1 MSDFRDRQSGG
12 NQSGDDADLFDFGH
26 AFLFIGF
33 IFRSLVRHKKFS
45 LAIIGFVLTVTA
57 AALVF
62 VPRTYKSETKILA
75 QRNLVMAT
83 LGNPGRSI
91 PTDADSPTRS
101 AAEAVLKRD
110 NLVALVKQV
119 NLMDEWKNTRA
130 PLLALRD
137 KLIEL
142 VTPEQ
147 TEEDRLEVLI
157 GLLSKRLVVTT
168 EEGTVMIALEW
179 PDATLAYRI
188 VSAAQ
193 QNFLESRHAEE
204 VSSIAE
210 TITILEGHAA
220 SIRENIE
227 NAIQDF
233 DKPLAAPEPD
243 PAAAAKLAARKAA
256 IAQNSALDRER
267 GQLRTM
273 IFAKRKAITD
283 LEEFRNRRLA
293 ELQATLAEQTSVYA
307 EQHPAVVNTKQTI
320 ASLSMESPQIAAL
333 KKQEQEL
340 VSEYKTKGGV
350 PLPAGA
356 DDASAQAAA
365 LPSIGTNIEGF
376 RSTGTPR
383 RGNSMSEEAQ
393 NYARARIRVAMGSYE
408 ELSGR
413 IEAARIELDTTRAA
427 FKYRYSIITP
437 PLLPKTPEKPNL
449 MLLAVA
455 GVVASLLLAL
465 GAASL
470 RDLASGRVLEPWQ
483 VEKHLNLPV
492 LAELREK

>member
-1 MSDFRDRQSGG
+1 MNDFRPPSR
-12 NQSGDDADLFDFGH
+12 GDDDDLFDFGH
-26 AFLFIGF
+26 ALLLIGF
-33 IFRSLVRHKKFS
+33 VFRSVIRHKK
-45 LAIIGFVLTVTA
+45 LALGIAGFVMVMTLG
-57 AALVF
+57 ALVF

-83 LGNPGRSI
+83 LGNPHRSV
-91 PTDADSPTRS
+91 PQDADSPTRS

-110 NLVALVKQV
+110 NLVSLIKQV
-119 NLMDEWKNTRA
+119 NLLDEWKSTRA
-130 PLLALRD
+130 PILAVRD
-137 KLIEL
+137 KIFEIMSG
-142 VTPEQ
+142 EKS
-147 TEEDRLEVLI
+147 EEDRLEELI
-157 GLLSKRLVVTT
+157 GLLSKRLEVKT
-168 EEGTVMIALEW
+168 EEGTVNIALEW

-227 NAIQDF
+227 NAINDF
-233 DKPLAAPEPD
+233 DRPLPAAEPD
-243 PAAAAKLAARKAA
+243 PQAAAKMAARKAA
-256 IAQNSALDRER
+256 IAQNGAMERER
-267 GQLRTM
+267 SQIRTM

-293 ELQATLAEQTSVYA
+293 ELQATLAEQMSVYA

-320 ASLSMESPQIAAL
+320 SSLSMESPQIAAL

-340 VSEYKTKGGV
+340 IAEYKAKGGV

-356 DDASAQAAA
+356 DDALAATPS
-365 LPSIGTNIEGF
+365 LPSIGGGLEGL
-376 RSTGTPR
+376 RSSGAPR

-437 PLLPKTPEKPNL
+437 PLLPKKPEKPNL
-449 MLLAVA
+449 TLLAVA
-455 GVVASLLLAL
+455 GVIAAALLAL
-465 GAASL
+465 AASSL
-470 RDLASGRVLEPWQ
+470 RDMASGRVLEPWQ
-483 VEKHLNLPV
+483 VEKHLGLPV

>member
-1 MSDFRDRQSGG
+1 MSDPRQS
-12 NQSGDDADLFDFGH
+12 SDDGDLFDFGH
-26 AFLFIGF
+26 AFLFVGF
-33 IFRSLVRHKKFS
+33 VFRSILRHKKFALS
-45 LAIIGFVLTVTA
+45 IVGFVLLVTL

-62 VPRTYKSETKILA
+62 APRTYKSETKILA
-75 QRNLVMAT
+75 QRNLIMAT
-83 LGNPGRSI
+83 LGNPHRSV
-91 PTDADSPTRS
+91 PHDADMPTRS

-110 NLVALVKQV
+110 NLVALIKQV
-119 NLMDEWKNTRA
+119 NLMDEWRTTRA
-130 PLLALRD
+130 PILAARDRIVELLSGEAS
-137 KLIEL
+137 
-142 VTPEQ
+142 
-147 TEEDRLEVLI
+147 EEDRLELLV
-157 GLLSKRLVVTT
+157 GLLSKRLTVTT
-168 EEGTVMIALEW
+168 EEGTVLIALEW

-227 NAIQDF
+227 NAINDF

-243 PAAAAKLAARKAA
+243 PAAAAKAAARRAA
-256 IAQNSALDRER
+256 MAQNSAMDRER

-293 ELQATLAEQTSVYA
+293 ELQATLAEQMSVYA
-307 EQHPAVVNTKQTI
+307 EQHPAVLNTKQTI

-340 VSEYKTKGGV
+340 ISEYKTKGGV

-356 DDASAQAAA
+356 DDALQGTPS
-365 LPSIGTNIEGF
+365 LPSIGGGIEGL
-376 RSTGTPR
+376 RSSGAPR
-383 RGNSMSEEAQ
+383 RAGGAMSEEAQ

-413 IEAARIELDTTRAA
+413 IEGARIELDTTRAA

-449 MLLAVA
+449 AMLGIA
-455 GVVASLLLAL
+455 GVIAAFLLAL

-483 VEKHLNLPV
+483 VEKHLGLPV

>member
-1 MSDFRDRQSGG
+1 
-12 NQSGDDADLFDFGH
+12 
-26 AFLFIGF
+26 
-33 IFRSLVRHKKFS
+33 
-45 LAIIGFVLTVTA
+45 
-57 AALVF
+57 
-62 VPRTYKSETKILA
+62 VPRTYKSDTKILA

-83 LGNPGRSI
+83 LGNPHRSV
-91 PTDADSPTRS
+91 PHDADMPTRS

-110 NLVALVKQV
+110 NLVSLIKQV
-119 NLMDEWKNTRA
+119 NLMDEWKSTRA
-130 PLLALRD
+130 PILQVRD

-142 VTPEQ
+142 VSGEKS
-147 TEEDRLEVLI
+147 EEDRLEELV

-168 EEGTVMIALEW
+168 EEGTVKIELEW

-227 NAIQDF
+227 NAITDF
-233 DKPLAAPEPD
+233 DRPAVTAPESPD
-243 PAAAAKLAARKAA
+243 PAAAAKAAARRAA

-267 GQLRTM
+267 SQLRTM

-293 ELQATLAEQTSVYA
+293 ELQATLAEQMSVYA

-320 ASLSMESPQIAAL
+320 SSLSMESPQIAAL

-340 VSEYKTKGGV
+340 INEYKSKGGV

-356 DDASAQAAA
+356 DDASVPQTPA
-365 LPSIGTNIEGF
+365 LPALSGGIEGA
-376 RSTGTPR
+376 RSSGAPR
-383 RGNSMSEEAQ
+383 RSSGMSEEAQ
-393 NYARARIRVAMGSYE
+393 NYARARIRVAMTSYE
-408 ELSGR
+408 ELSSR

-437 PLLPKTPEKPNL
+437 PLLPKAPEKPNL
-449 MLLAVA
+449 AVLAVA
-455 GVVASLLLAL
+455 GLVAAVFLAL
-465 GAASL
+465 AAASL

-483 VEKHLNLPV
+483 VEKHLGLPV

>member
-1 MSDFRDRQSGG
+1 MSGFRDRNTNGG
-12 NQSGDDADLFDFGH
+12 SGDDADLFDFGH
-26 AFLFIGF
+26 AFLFVGF
-33 IFRSLVRHKKFS
+33 IFRSIGRHKKF
-45 LAIIGFVLTVTA
+45 AISIVAFVLLVTG
-57 AALVF
+57 AALVL
-62 VPRTYKSETKILA
+62 VPRTYKSDTKILA

-83 LGNPGRSI
+83 LGNPGRSV

-110 NLVALVKQV
+110 NLVALIKQV
-119 NLMDEWKNTRA
+119 NLMDEWRNTRA
-130 PLLALRD
+130 PLLATRD
-137 KLIEL
+137 RIVEL
-142 VTPEQ
+142 FSGEV

-157 GLLSKRLVVTT
+157 GLLSKRLTVTT
-168 EEGTVMIALEW
+168 EEGTVLIALEW
-179 PDATLAYRI
+179 PDPTLAFRI

-233 DKPLAAPEPD
+233 DKPMAAPEPD
-243 PAAAAKLAARKAA
+243 PGAAAKYAARKAA
-256 IAQNSALDRER
+256 IAQNSAMDRER

-320 ASLSMESPQIAAL
+320 SSLSMESPQIATL
-333 KKQEQEL
+333 KKQESEL
-340 VSEYKTKGGV
+340 IAEYKTKGGV
-350 PLPAGA
+350 PLPSGA
-356 DDASAQAAA
+356 DDAGNQAAA
-365 LPSIGTNIEGF
+365 LPSIGSSIEGF
-376 RSTGTPR
+376 RSSGAPR

-393 NYARARIRVAMGSYE
+393 NYAKARIRVAMGSYE

-437 PLLPKTPEKPNL
+437 PLLPKSPEKPNL
-449 MLLAVA
+449 VLLGVA
-455 GVVASLLLAL
+455 GVIASIFLAL